1 MGRTGDAHAGFD
13 DHDGDRG
20 DWGARRLLGE
30 DAAAA
35 RTRPPPA
42 PAAPAQP
49 AEPAAPPAA
58 EAPPPP
64 PAEPAVPPAPAPPA
78 PVHISPS
85 DYGPPE
91 RRINALINNAES
103 RDTSGETQYVAE
115 EGYRQREHCTTRAC
129 ILHAYAAEEAHL
141 RKWEGSGDIK

>member
-1 MGRTGDAHAGFD
+1 M
-13 DHDGDRG
+13 
-20 DWGARRLLGE
+20 
-30 DAAAA
+30 
-35 RTRPPPA
+35 RTRALTTMMAIVAIGALGACSAKTPPPPAPSPPPA

-64 PAEPAVPPAPAPPA
+64 PAEPAVPAAPAPPA
-78 PVHISPS
+78 PVHFSPS
-85 DYGPPE
+85 DYGPQE